1 MGNGDTKLFGL
12 RQKLITSLRK
22 AYKRFLKI
30 RGNPHEIALGFAL
43 GLFVGM
49 SPTLGLQM
57 AIAVFLAAL
66 FKWNKISSA
75 VGVWIS
81 NPVTAP
87 FLYGLT
93 YYVGAKIAGIHNSFG
108 VADSFDFA
116 LIYRILLKAPE
127 IFWAMTLGGV
137 ILGIPIAIIGY
148 MFAFSAVNKY
158 QEDIK
163 KKLARQ
169 KERLKSRKSTRRGK
183 KDA

>member
-1 MGNGDTKLFGL
+1 MGDGDTKQSGL

-22 AYKRFLKI
+22 AYERFLKI
-30 RGNPHEIALGFAL
+30 RGNPHEIALGLAL

-49 SPTLGLQM
+49 SPTLGFQM

-87 FLYGLT
+87 FIYGLT
-93 YYVGAKIAGIHNSFG
+93 YYVGAKITGIHNSFG
-108 VADSFDFA
+108 QVDTFDFA
-116 LIYRILLKAPE
+116 LLYRILVKAPE

-137 ILGIPIAIIGY
+137 ILGIPIAIFGY
-148 MFAFSAVNKY
+148 LFAFSAVNKY

-163 KKLARQ
+163 QKLARQ
-169 KERLKSRKSTRRGK
+169 KERLKSRKSKKREK
-183 KDA
+183 KDM